1 MQRTPSVF
9 HSWGARNAPSGK
21 STLSLIRTHI
31 PSLHPSLQGARS
43 QRERVNGQLR
53 AAACSLAWCGL
64 STPGWVGW
72 VGIRMGVG
80 QAAAL
85 HLLGWA
91 HLPDLQLQALLSQK
105 DHVCYIKK
113 AFFLAQDIMEDTI
126 SFKDNTSNAIALV
139 KLQELS
145 VQLEDCF
152 PQVYEEQ
159 QETVGGPGARSR
171 SLGQGRGRLWWSPP
185 SHMHRAIT
193 SLTHPTA
200 RVLSFI
206 APSIHLC

>member
-1 MQRTPSVF
+1 
-9 HSWGARNAPSGK
+9 
-21 STLSLIRTHI
+21 
-31 PSLHPSLQGARS
+31 
-43 QRERVNGQLR
+43 
-53 AAACSLAWCGL
+53 
-64 STPGWVGW
+64 
-72 VGIRMGVG
+72 MGVG

-91 HLPDLQLQALLSQK
+91 HLPDLQLQVLLPQK
-105 DHVCYIKK
+105 DHVCYIKR
-113 AFFLAQDIMEDTI
+113 AFFLAQNILEDTI

-145 VQLEDCF
+145 VRLEDCF

-159 QETVGGPGARSR
+159 ETVGGPGARA
-171 SLGQGRGRLWWSPP
+171 LGQGRGRLSWSLR
-185 SHMHRAIT
+185 SHMRRAIT

-200 RVLSFI
+200 RALSFI